1 MLTKTGWYKAAS
13 IWKKL
18 EASSMSNSGVTT
30 HCNVNLRPSVFSLQK
45 ACKKPCMR
53 NLLLKNV
60 TMAVQ
65 NQKCFDLTQ
74 EMEKVQ
80 VGRYY

>member
-45 ACKKPCMR
+45 ACKNLHEKPAFEER
-53 NLLLKNV
+53 DNGGAKS
-60 TMAVQ
+60 
-65 NQKCFDLTQ
+65 
-74 EMEKVQ
+74 KVL
-80 VGRYY
+80 